1 MTTPQPGSAA
11 GGGQIAARAQAVTVL
26 PRAVERLAPA
36 EDALRLAVRG
46 LNDAIDA
53 AHAAAI
59 APADAA
65 DLVTSAGTLGVLGR
79 RYLDREVR
87 GWDGIYETGPRPAGP
102 ADLELLDLHARSRPG
117 ASRFGAP
124 SELHVRG
131 QLAEAGARLAE
142 AEVAFAEAIGRFDD
156 ASDFAQCAA
165 VSPSEAQALVWVGVQ
180 ALGAIGREYVSD
192 EVDGW
197 FTGPPHDLA
206 DQFADGAEPA
216 AFWEAAWQARTA
228 KGSGDYE
235 AAALAWAQARDL
247 LPAGHPLRAS
257 LDGMITS
264 LRTAAGTGQHVTWDG
279 RLLAADF
286 AGVTLAPAAG
296 DAATADGV
304 SASPA
309 PAPLDAPAGALIAAL
324 RAAPEGDVLWSKEGD
339 AWWIARRAPMDV
351 LLRAGD
357 LLRIPDVDFYNQIAL
372 ADEVT
377 RAARGS
383 AIPDAAD
390 RAVKLAAGSS
400 QGRGRRFEVTRVPQR
415 EGYGI
420 LSVLDLASGHAPD
433 PFLLL
438 IDGRRAG
445 GTYWCTYN
453 PAPTGFGRDDG
464 GLADGSWASWGPRG
478 LSCGHPTRE
487 SAEQA
492 QVDVYKTDPDGWDT
506 RLAGGHA
513 ELTPERDRPDGA
525 RFWDHRTNRD
535 FWSGYAATLARVRA
549 ERPGTVDGVAAIL
562 SGFQA
567 PSAGI
572 AFFGNNADDQL
583 SDALADAG
591 WQLRFLERDYLWE
604 ARHPGTGERL
614 HCVEG
619 DVYPGPYETT
629 ASANPSATT
638 RSVQAEGSIDYP
650 GPVRPGA
657 RAHAAARPAAANRA
671 SPPAARRAP

>member
-1 MTTPQPGSAA
+1 MTTPQPGPAAATSAA
-11 GGGQIAARAQAVTVL
+11 AVTVL
-26 PRAVERLAPA
+26 TRAVERLAPA
-36 EDALRLAVRG
+36 EDTLRLAVRG

-53 AHAAAI
+53 AHAVGI
-59 APADAA
+59 APAAAA

-87 GWDGIYETGPRPAGP
+87 GWEDIYEAGPRPGGP
-102 ADLELLDLHARSRPG
+102 GDVELLDLHARPRPG
-117 ASRFGAP
+117 ASRFGP
-124 SELHVRG
+124 GSELRVRE

-142 AEVAFAEAIGRFDD
+142 AEVSFAEAIGRFDD
-156 ASDFAQCAA
+156 AADFAQCAA
-165 VSPSEAQALVWVGVQ
+165 VSQSEAQALVWVGVQ
-180 ALGAIGREYVSD
+180 ALGAIGREYVSE

-206 DQFADGAEPA
+206 DQFADGTEPA
-216 AFWEAAWQARTA
+216 AFWEAAWQARAA
-228 KGSGDYE
+228 KGSGDYGV
-235 AAALAWAQARDL
+235 AALAWVQARDL
-247 LPAGHPLRAS
+247 LPAGHTLRAS

-286 AGVTLAPAAG
+286 AGVTPAPAAG

-304 SASPA
+304 SASRA

-339 AWWIARRAPMDV
+339 SWWIGRNAPMAV

-357 LLRIPDVDFYNQIAL
+357 LLRIPDVDFYSQIGL

-377 RAARGS
+377 RAARAP
-383 AIPDAAD
+383 AITAAAD
-390 RAVKLAAGSS
+390 SAVKLAVDSS
-400 QGRGRRFEVTRVPQR
+400 QGRGRRFEVTRLPQR
-415 EGYGI
+415 EGYGT
-420 LSVLDLASGHAPD
+420 LSVLDPASGHVPD

-464 GLADGSWASWGPRG
+464 GLPGGSWASWGPGG
-478 LSCGHPTRE
+478 LSCGHATRE
-487 SAEQA
+487 AAEQA
-492 QVDVYKTDPDGWDT
+492 QVDVYKTDPDGWDM

-513 ELTPERDRPDGA
+513 ELIPERDRSDGA

-535 FWSGYAATLARVRA
+535 FWSGYDATLARVRA
-549 ERPGTVDGVAAIL
+549 DRPSTADGVAAIL
-562 SGFQA
+562 NRFQA
-567 PSAGI
+567 PSAGV
-572 AFFGNNADDQL
+572 AFFGNNAGDRL

-591 WQLRFLERDYLWE
+591 WELRFLERDYLWE

-619 DVYPGPYETT
+619 DVYPGPYETA

-638 RSVQAEGSIDYP
+638 PSVQAERSIDYP
-650 GPVRPGA
+650 DPVGPGG
-657 RAHAAARPAAANRA
+657 RAHAIAR
-671 SPPAARRAP
+671 PPAANQARRPAVRRTP

>member
-1 MTTPQPGSAA
+1 MTTPQPGPAV
-11 GGGQIAARAQAVTVL
+11 GGGQIAARALADAVL
-26 PRAVERLAPA
+26 PRAVERLGWA
-36 EDALRLAVRG
+36 EDALRLAVRR

-53 AHAAAI
+53 AHAAGM
-59 APADAA
+59 APAAAA

-79 RYLDREVR
+79 RYLDREVA
-87 GWDGIYETGPRPAGP
+87 GWDDIYETGPRPGGP
-102 ADLELLDLHARSRPG
+102 ADLELLDLHARPRPG
-117 ASRFGAP
+117 ASRFGPGSEMHAP
-124 SELHVRG
+124 G
-131 QLAEAGARLAE
+131 QLAETGARLAE

-156 ASDFAQCAA
+156 AADFAQCAA
-165 VSPSEAQALVWVGVQ
+165 VSQSEAQALVWAGVQ
-180 ALGAIGREYVSD
+180 ALGAIGREYVSE

-197 FTGPPHDLA
+197 FAGPPHDLA
-206 DQFADGAEPA
+206 DQFADGTEPA

-235 AAALAWAQARDL
+235 AAALAWVQARDV

-286 AGVTLAPAAG
+286 AGVTAAPAAG
-296 DAATADGV
+296 DAATEDGV
-304 SASPA
+304 SASRT

-339 AWWIARRAPMDV
+339 AWWIARRARMDV

-357 LLRIPDVDFYNQIAL
+357 LLRIPDVDFYSQIAL

-377 RAARGS
+377 RAARGLAIAAAVDS
-383 AIPDAAD
+383 AVELTAD
-390 RAVKLAAGSS
+390 SS
-400 QGRGRRFEVTRVPQR
+400 QSRGRRFEVTRVPQR

-420 LSVLDLASGHAPD
+420 LSVLHENSGHVPD

-438 IDGRRAG
+438 IDGRRVG
-445 GTYWCTYN
+445 GTYWCAYN
-453 PAPTGFGRDDG
+453 PAPSGFGRDDG
-464 GLADGSWASWGPRG
+464 GLPDESWASWGPRG
-478 LSCGHPTRE
+478 LSCGHPTRKA
-487 SAEQA
+487 AEQA
-492 QVDVYKTDPDGWDT
+492 QVDVYKTDPDGWDM

-549 ERPGTVDGVAAIL
+549 ERPSTVDGVAAIL
-562 SGFQA
+562 SCFQA

-591 WQLRFLERDYLWE
+591 WQLQFLERDYLWE

-614 HCVEG
+614 HCIEG
-619 DVYPGPYETT
+619 DVYPGPYETA

-638 RSVQAEGSIDYP
+638 QSVQAERSIDYP
-650 GPVRPGA
+650 APVTPGA
-657 RAHAAARPAAANRA
+657 KAHAGARPAAANQA
-671 SPPAARRAP
+671 SRPAARRTP